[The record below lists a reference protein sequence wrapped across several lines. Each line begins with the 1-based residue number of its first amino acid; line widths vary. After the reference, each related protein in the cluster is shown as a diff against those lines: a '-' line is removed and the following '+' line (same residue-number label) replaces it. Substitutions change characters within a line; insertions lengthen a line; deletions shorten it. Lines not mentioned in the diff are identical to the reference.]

1 LTNILKLLSGK
12 NLTPM
17 FPDDDTELAHI
28 TDRIAH
34 LREYTID
41 ELTTLMTRAG
51 YKILKAS
58 HSLSCDRPQINT
70 GMKRQLARWMLLPL
84 TGLVPTLRSSI
95 VVLGEKKITNSVKV
109 I

>member
-34 LREYTID
+34 LREYTAC
-41 ELTTLMTRAG
+41 ELKELIIKAGFDIVEFKTSLAHDKIKIAKTSNWKRRLIKLTLLPFL
-51 YKILKAS
+51 ILAPPFRGT
-58 HSLSCDRPQINT
+58 LVF
-70 GMKRQLARWMLLPL
+70 LARK
-84 TGLVPTLRSSI
+84 RA
-95 VVLGEKKITNSVKV
+95 
-109 I
+109 